1 MKCAHE
7 LKERL
12 GIAGMDY
19 AEVGYHAFSTGPA
32 PLRRFASTARR
43 VLNTFLTLTQLGFC
57 CVYVVFIAANVKQ
70 VRLLCC
76 TLRNILPT

>member
-32 PLRRFASTARR
+32 PLRPFASTARR

-70 VRLLCC
+70 VRLRCC
-76 TLRNILPT
+76 TLR